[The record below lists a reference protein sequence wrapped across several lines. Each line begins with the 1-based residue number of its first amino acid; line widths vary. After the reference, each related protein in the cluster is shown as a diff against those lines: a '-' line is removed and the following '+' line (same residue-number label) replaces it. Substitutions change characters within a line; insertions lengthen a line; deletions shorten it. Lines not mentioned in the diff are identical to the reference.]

1 MKMKMKMKIKRA
13 CVLALAAA
21 CAVAPLTGC
30 GSKDVADMPIIHWYM
45 IKPIDTMEH
54 QEEIEALANEK
65 FEKEVGVKV
74 KFHFL
79 DNAAWKDKMNVMINS
94 GEEFDICFT
103 SSWTNKF
110 IDNVR
115 KDAFVPLDEKML
127 EKYAPDIL
135 AKSDERV
142 WSAVKIDGKIYAI
155 PSQAPMSS
163 SISMVFKKDLVEKY
177 NFDYKSVKK
186 LSDLEPYLMQIK
198 ENEPG
203 VTPMLQTAGGEI
215 ATYTDS
221 NYTDDQI
228 EGLNFSE
235 SEQKYVNEMKMPS
248 NIEKWKTLSDFY
260 KKGYIPADAGTRTEY
275 LSDAKTGK
283 YAVLKSTGAYTE
295 DGEKSTSYYGFPCV
309 ETYMGNTAIAN
320 GVVTS
325 SMSAISAT
333 SKHPEE
339 ALQVLNPVWKDPDLS
354 NLLAYGIEGVDYVI
368 DEERSTPEMKSVIPN
383 SGKDQ
388 KWGIWHN
395 YLGPL
400 WDQWDS
406 TWNRRES
413 LEQMQADND
422 KAVVSSTLGFYFDPT
437 PVKAECA
444 AVSSTVKE
452 YTANLNVGCV
462 ADVDAYLEEAYAKLE
477 QNGIEKIIEEANRQY
492 NEWKADNQ

>member
-1 MKMKMKMKIKRA
+1 MNTKKMLKKV
-13 CVLALAAA
+13 CLLTLTAA
-21 CAVAPLTGC
+21 CAVTTLSGC
-30 GSKDVADMPIIHWYM
+30 GKKSADETIINWYM
-45 IKPIDTMEH
+45 IKSVDTMEH

-65 FEKEVGVKV
+65 FEKEIGVKV

-79 DNAAWKDKMNVMINS
+79 DNAAWDDKMNVMINS

-115 KDAFVPLDEKML
+115 RDAFVPLDMDML

-142 WSAVKIDGKIYAI
+142 WEAVTVDGEIYAI

-163 SISMVFKKDLVEKY
+163 SQSVVFKKDLVEKY
-177 NFDYKSVKK
+177 NFDYKSVKTYA
-186 LSDLEPYLMQIK
+186 DLEPYLKLIK

-203 VTPMLQTAGGEI
+203 ITPMLQTASGSV
-215 ATYTDS
+215 ATYIDE

-228 EGLNFSE
+228 SGLDFSE
-235 SEQKYVNEMKMPS
+235 KDQKFVNEMKIPS
-248 NIEKWKTLSDFY
+248 RVERWKTLSDFY
-260 KKGYIPADAGTRTEY
+260 KKGYIPLDAATRTEY

-283 YAVLKSTGAYTE
+283 YAVLKTPGAYTE

-309 ETYMGNTAIAN
+309 ETYAGNSAISN

-339 ALQVLNPVWKDPDLS
+339 ALQVLNLVWKDSDLS
-354 NLLAYGIEGVDYVI
+354 NLLAYGIEGTDYVI
-368 DEERSTPEMKSVIPN
+368 DEERSTEDMKSIIPN

-388 KWGIWHN
+388 KWAIWHN

-406 TWNRRES
+406 TWNRKEA
-413 LEQMQADND
+413 LERMQEENRHA
-422 KAVVSSTLGFYFDPT
+422 KVSSTLGFYFDSSS
-437 PVKAECA
+437 VKAELA

-452 YTANLNVGCV
+452 YKANLKVGSV

-477 QNGIEKIIEEANRQY
+477 QNGINKIIDEANRQY
-492 NEWKADNQ
+492 EEWKTNKN